1 MFEEPDK
8 ETDRIASAIVDSSLK
23 VHRALGPGLL
33 ESVYEA
39 CLSHEL
45 RRRGLKVDGQVNVP
59 VIYEGLK
66 VDAALRLDMLV
77 NDLVIVEL
85 KVVERMIP
93 VYEAQMLS
101 YLKLTKKRLGLLI
114 NFNVVLIKDGIKRI
128 IL

>member
-1 MFEEPDK
+1 MFQEPDK
-8 ETDRIASAIVDSSLK
+8 ETDRVASTIVDASLK
-23 VHRALGPGLL
+23 VHKALGPGLL

-45 RRRGLKVDGQVNVP
+45 RLRGLKVEGQVVVP

-66 VDAALRLDMLV
+66 IDAALRLDMLV

-85 KVVERMIP
+85 KAVEKIIP

-114 NFNVVLIKDGIKRI
+114 NFNVVLIKDGIRRI
-128 IL
+128 VL